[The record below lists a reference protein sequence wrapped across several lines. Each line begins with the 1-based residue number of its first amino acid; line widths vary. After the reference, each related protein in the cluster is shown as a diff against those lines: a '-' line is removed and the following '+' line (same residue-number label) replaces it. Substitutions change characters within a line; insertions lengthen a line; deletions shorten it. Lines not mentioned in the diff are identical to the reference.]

1 MTGAEY
7 IAFLGAVAILVLTPG
22 PDTFLTLRFAAHQL
36 KAGVVYSVAAA
47 LGTLVWAVLAL
58 TGVAALLQ
66 RFPDIR
72 VVLTWVG
79 GAFLVYLGANALLHV
94 RAALRGTTAGRR
106 RVAATTPDD
115 TAPEAPAGTAPAVVT
130 AVRAEATTRV
140 EAPVVVPTITRL
152 PVVFR
157 TGVISSLTNPKTGL
171 FFLALLPPFLPASPG
186 VVDHVLLLATVAACM
201 FVYGVLLSVV
211 ARRVGRFLTKG
222 RGPLVVDTVAGG
234 MLILLGVSLILL

>member
-7 IAFLGAVAILVLTPG
+7 VAFLGAVAILVLTPG
-22 PDTFLTLRFAAHQL
+22 PDTFLTLRFAAHL
-36 KAGVVYSVAAA
+36 LRAGVVYSVAAA
-47 LGTLVWAVLAL
+47 LGTLVWAILAL

-79 GAFLVYLGANALLHV
+79 GVFLVYLGATALLHV
-94 RAALRGTTAGRR
+94 RVALRGTTAGRR

-115 TAPEAPAGTAPAVVT
+115 TVPEAADGTASSVAVRAPAV
-130 AVRAEATTRV
+130 
-140 EAPVVVPTITRL
+140 APTLTRL

-157 TGVISSLTNPKTGL
+157 TGIISSLTNPKTGL
-171 FFLALLPPFLPASPG
+171 FFLALLPPFLPAAPG
-186 VVDHVLLLATVAACM
+186 FVDHVLLLATVAACM

-211 ARRVGRFLTKG
+211 ARRVGRYLTKG

>member
-7 IAFLGAVAILVLTPG
+7 VAFLGAVAILVLTPG

-36 KAGVVYSVAAA
+36 RAGVVYSVAAA
-47 LGTLVWAVLAL
+47 LGTLVWAILAL

-79 GAFLVYLGANALLHV
+79 GAFLVYLGATALLHV

-115 TAPEAPAGTAPAVVT
+115 TAPEAADGTASSVAV
-130 AVRAEATTRV
+130 AVRV
-140 EAPVVVPTITRL
+140 PVVAPTLTRL

-157 TGVISSLTNPKTGL
+157 TGIISSLTNPKTGL
-171 FFLALLPPFLPASPG
+171 FFLALLPPFLPAAPG
-186 VVDHVLLLATVAACM
+186 FVDHVLLLATVAACM
-201 FVYGVLLSVV
+201 FVYGVLLSVI

-234 MLILLGVSLILL
+234 MLILLGVSLVLL